1 LSIEEFRAWRGVK
14 KAISQLQIRKEKAM
28 YADFSS
34 YCTDFDPCTRC
45 SGTDVVSDTSAGDI
59 VCRNCGEI
67 QVSRVI
73 DSSAEWRDYDEDD
86 RNSRGSAARSSCT
99 VDRFGST
106 STYFAGGLSNDA
118 RDKLAKTQIEATDK
132 RELKMMK
139 TAEII
144 DDIGAKL
151 NLTRRILV
159 SSLCSIQ
166 VICLN

>member
-1 LSIEEFRAWRGVK
+1 
-14 KAISQLQIRKEKAM
+14 
-28 YADFSS
+28 
-34 YCTDFDPCTRC
+34 
-45 SGTDVVSDTSAGDI
+45 
-59 VCRNCGEI
+59 
-67 QVSRVI
+67 VI
-73 DSSAEWRDYDEDD
+73 DSSAEWRDYDDDD
-86 RNSRGSAARSSCT
+86 RSNSGAARSSCT
-99 VDRFGST
+99 VERFGST

-159 SSLCSIQ
+159 SSQCSIQ